1 MRLSQLGTLSAT
13 LLAAPVC
20 ALHGQRLTP
29 WYTPSA
35 APFLAAEHATTG
47 GAMERSASICRHSA
61 GVAVALGVVAGAVA
75 GLVAYEV
82 PFGIVIAGEGA
93 SSRPFA
99 RDLRYSMIAAGAVL
113 GGLWEFA
120 RTRGC
125 HSSSAGA

>member
-1 MRLSQLGTLSAT
+1 MSLSQLCILSAT
-13 LLAAPVC
+13 LIAAPVC

-35 APFLAAEHATTG
+35 ASFLAAEHATTG
-47 GAMERSASICRHSA
+47 VAMVRSVSICRHSA

-82 PFGIVIAGEGA
+82 PFGILIAGEGA
-93 SSRPFA
+93 SSQPFA
-99 RDLRYSMIAAGAVL
+99 RDLRYSMIAAGGVL

>member
-1 MRLSQLGTLSAT
+1 MSLSQLGILSAT
-13 LLAAPVC
+13 LIAAPVC

-35 APFLAAEHATTG
+35 ASFLAAEHGTTG
-47 GAMERSASICRHSA
+47 GAMVRSASTCRHSA
-61 GVAVALGVVAGAVA
+61 GLAIAVGVVAGAGA

-82 PFGIVIAGEGA
+82 PFGILIAGEGA
-93 SSRPFA
+93 SSQPFA
-99 RDLRYSMIAAGAVL
+99 RNLRYSMIAAGAVL